1 MKKMSTTAKV
11 LNVFAKIFMIMSV
24 VGGIIL
30 AVAAV
35 AMIFVDP
42 ELLRGSTTEMIL
54 GNVSFTLA
62 PEVSINADA
71 IKWHAFG
78 VLVFGMIVMFFGA
91 YYAKIIRKAL
101 EPVAEQN
108 PFDEAVYRNIRKLG
122 ILTIVFGAVMQ
133 LFNAAIEMA
142 IALCYDLEKI
152 FISENITAM
161 EFEFE
166 FDGTFIIVAI
176 VLFMLSGVFKYGAE
190 LQTQSD
196 ETL

>member
-11 LNVFAKIFMIMSV
+11 LNVFAKIFMILSV
-24 VGGIIL
+24 VGGVIL

-35 AMIFVDP
+35 AMIFVEP
-42 ELLRGSTTEMIL
+42 ELFRESTTDIFL
-54 GNVSFTLA
+54 GNVSFKLS
-62 PEVSINADA
+62 PEVSLNAET
-71 IKWHAFG
+71 IKWHALG
-78 VLVFGMIVMFFGA
+78 VLVFGMIVMFLGA
-91 YYAKIIRKAL
+91 YYAKTIRKAL
-101 EPVAEQN
+101 KPVAEQK

-133 LFNAAIEMA
+133 ILKAAVD
-142 IALCYDLEKI
+142 IAMVVCYDLEKI
-152 FISENITAM
+152 FISENVTAM
-161 EFEFE
+161 EFDFE
-166 FDGTFIIVAI
+166 FDGSFIIVAI

>member
-11 LNVFAKIFMIMSV
+11 LNVFAKILMIMSV

-35 AMIFVDP
+35 AMIFIEP
-42 ELLRGSTTEMIL
+42 EILRESTTDIIL
-54 GNVSFTLA
+54 GNVNFKLS
-62 PEVSINADA
+62 PEASLNAEA
-71 IKWHAFG
+71 IKWHGFG
-78 VLVFGMIVMFFGA
+78 MLVFGMIVMFFGA
-91 YYAKIIRKAL
+91 YYTKIIRKAL
-101 EPVAEQN
+101 KPVAEQN
-108 PFDEAVYRNIRKLG
+108 PFAEAVYRNIRKLG
-122 ILTIVFGAVMQ
+122 ILTIVFGAVMHI
-133 LFNAAIEMA
+133 LNAALE
-142 IALCYDLEKI
+142 IAMVVCYDLEKI

-161 EFEFE
+161 EFDFE
-166 FDGTFIIVAI
+166 FDGSFIIVAI